1 MKLFSIIGYLS
12 PWIVLLL
19 VLWNGWLPI
28 ILKLSIIWML
38 LNALFIGNPIAFVI
52 GIFIGGI
59 SYFFSDNLFLQIIIV
74 VLYILMWINRTQEM
88 LYYENIGYKNM
99 GIRIG
104 IHMMINIFIVII
116 TYFIANFFN
125 LL

>member
-1 MKLFSIIGYLS
+1 M
-12 PWIVLLL
+12 
-19 VLWNGWLPI
+19 
-28 ILKLSIIWML
+28 IIWML